1 MVDCLLTYGPKLLA
15 AAYISPTAGL
25 WWNRKTIKK
34 EVTFDGIIP
43 IPFNSIE
50 KKNVIDATKEEGETL
65 DRGMRGQCIVLIH
78 LTGNTTDVK
87 NLGSWSRI
95 DAGRRVLQ

>member
-1 MVDCLLTYGPKLLA
+1 MARSSWLLLL
-15 AAYISPTAGL
+15 IFPTAGL
-25 WWNRKTIKK
+25 RDWNRKTIKK

-43 IPFNSIE
+43 IYPLIQL

-65 DRGMRGQCIVLIH
+65 DRGGIALIH

-87 NLGSWSRI
+87 IWAVGTE
-95 DAGRRVLQ
+95 